1 MKRSDKL
8 KAGKFDVDT
17 TLVLQLLQDQFP
29 EFAGLPVKPLE
40 NDGWDNWTFRLGP
53 YHKVRLPS
61 DAAYAAQA
69 KKEYAWLPRLAP
81 HLPLAV
87 PKPVALGKPNT
98 RFPWSWSIYE
108 WIAGAP
114 LVRQAELDR
123 NRLAEDLAGF
133 LKALWGVDCADGPPP
148 GAHNFHRGGNI
159 IEVYGTEARFA
170 LEKFGDRIDLQGAL
184 DVLDHAAAS
193 AFRGRHVWLHG
204 DIAVGN
210 LLVQDGR
217 LSAVIDFGSSAVGD
231 PACDLVITWLFF
243 DGESR
248 TRFRDAIAVDKAC
261 WARARAWAL
270 WKAAIVLAAGS
281 PVHPEEAPPIEV
293 IETVV
298 REHRQQFS

>member
-61 DAAYAAQA
+61 DTAYAAQA
-69 KKEYAWLPRLAP
+69 KRSTPGCRGLR
-81 HLPLAV
+81 HIFRSRSRSPLRSASRIRASPGPGRSMSGLRV
-87 PKPVALGKPNT
+87 RPSSARRSLTGTGSPKIWPV
-98 RFPWSWSIYE
+98 
-108 WIAGAP
+108 
-114 LVRQAELDR
+114 
-123 NRLAEDLAGF
+123 F

-248 TRFRDAIAVDKAC
+248 TRFRDAIAVDEAC